1 MDFHVSKPILV
12 IGIGKTGEKFASM
25 AKELLDCDVF
35 LINDGQVDSKNDNS
49 IEIST
54 GSIIN
59 PSTKLIRGHAFEESN
74 KIQEKISGY
83 STVMIMANLA
93 GKTGAAVSPVVS
105 SICKENK
112 KNTISFAIMPF
123 KFEKDRI
130 FNAGLALKRLRVD
143 SDCTVVLDNDAMLDS
158 NPDLTV
164 EKCYEIADIAVKSV
178 IESAK
183 SESIPD
189 QTNILTTS
197 KKESDLETSL
207 KDSIRMLYEDA
218 PPNSIKRSMLY
229 VYGENVPLRMME
241 SITSITSTIFDGDE
255 TRVGVSMSTSE
266 ESRVVMMTSVQ
277 GETRF
282 DKYDPL
288 SIIPSENT
296 LDFDTPECSIN
307 LEMNLEQIE

>member
-1 MDFHVSKPILV
+1 MDFHVSKPILA

-25 AKELLDCDVF
+25 AKESLDCDVF
-35 LINDGQVDSKNDNS
+35 LINEGQGGSENNNL

-59 PSTKLIRGHAFEESN
+59 PSTKLIRGYAFEESS

-83 STVMIMANLA
+83 STIMIMANLA

-112 KNTISFAIMPF
+112 KDTVSFAIMPF

-130 FNAGLALKRLRVD
+130 FNAGLALKRLRAD

-158 NPDLTV
+158 NPDLTI

-197 KKESDLETSL
+197 KKESDLEISL

-288 SIIPSENT
+288 SIIPNENT